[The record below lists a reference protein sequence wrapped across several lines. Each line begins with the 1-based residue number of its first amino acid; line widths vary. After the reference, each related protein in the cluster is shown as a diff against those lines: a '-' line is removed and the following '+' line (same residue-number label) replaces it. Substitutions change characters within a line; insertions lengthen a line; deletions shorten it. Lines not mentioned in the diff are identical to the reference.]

1 MVQRQFPETVADLAC
16 VHNLICP
23 ATLKCL
29 MIVVVVVVVVVA
41 VVVVVLPHSSSR
53 NCRSNNVHSRFPRCD
68 RDR

>member
-29 MIVVVVVVVVVA
+29 MIVVVVAV